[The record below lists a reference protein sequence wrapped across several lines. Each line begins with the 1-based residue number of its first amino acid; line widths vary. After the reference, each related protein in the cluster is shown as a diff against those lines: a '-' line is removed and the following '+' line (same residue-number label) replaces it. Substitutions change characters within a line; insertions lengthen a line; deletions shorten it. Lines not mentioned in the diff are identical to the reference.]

1 MPKHIVKVVLS
12 RQQHEILKEVARRL
26 GISESE
32 TMRTALME
40 YAKSLSIITEYVHRT
55 FNTSNANS
63 AKT

>member
-12 RQQHEILKEVARRL
+12 RQQHEILKEVARKL

-40 YAKSLSIITEYVHRT
+40 YAKSLSIITEYVHRPL
-55 FNTSNANS
+55 NTNN